1 MDQILNIFLE
11 MYYDQ
16 LGKYIRCI
24 VIVHFI
30 KSICSGVQN
39 VFKIWFIYQTFVVFS
54 VLVVSNVYIFFDTK
68 KNNPE
73 LWGNVQ
79 TNRYGVA
86 MEIQISRKPIFY
98 IYGMEMDNVECD
110 LSVHEM

>member
-1 MDQILNIFLE
+1 MYSVIDIL
-11 MYYDQ
+11 
-16 LGKYIRCI
+16 
-24 VIVHFI
+24 I
-30 KSICSGVQN
+30 KSIFNSGVQN
-39 VFKIWFIYQTFVVFS
+39 VFKIWFIYQSFVVFS

-79 TNRYGVA
+79 TNQNINRHGLG
-86 MEIQISRKPIFY
+86 MGLQIPRKPIFY
-98 IYGMEMDNVECD
+98 IHGMEMENVECD